1 MRNTNDG
8 DGSLLD
14 NSMMLYSSGMSD
26 GNGHNHHNLP
36 TMLVGGGSG
45 VINGGR
51 HVRYDRD
58 RETPVTNLF
67 LDMLQ
72 KLDVPLDTFGDSTG
86 NLNIL
91 TG

>member
-1 MRNTNDG
+1 MG
-8 DGSLLD
+8 
-14 NSMMLYSSGMSD
+14 D

-36 TMLVGGGSG
+36 TMLVGGGGG

-72 KLDVPLDTFGDSTG
+72 KLDVPLDTFGDSTD